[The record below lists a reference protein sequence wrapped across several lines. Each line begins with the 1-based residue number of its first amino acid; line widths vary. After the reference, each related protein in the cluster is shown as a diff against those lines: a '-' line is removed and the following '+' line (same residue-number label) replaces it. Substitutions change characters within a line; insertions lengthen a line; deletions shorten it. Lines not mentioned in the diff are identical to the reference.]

1 MDEIVHLKKQLEEE
15 KRVTDSLKKELINK
29 TSEIELLKHNRE
41 QINHENN
48 LTQKGA
54 SKQLESKYSLLDKI
68 INEIFD
74 KVDIY
79 DISWAI
85 ANILAE
91 YLGTN
96 DCVIYAVAKSKKH
109 VEQIATSF
117 EKISIEGE
125 IINRLTIPIGS
136 GIVGTVAKTGISEI
150 IHDTSK
156 DARYIKDIS
165 NRYSEIT
172 IPVLLNGEVIGVIDS
187 EHPDKN
193 FFSNEQ
199 LKTIEDISKFIAL
212 KLNNALNLRDRV
224 KFEKQLLLSQT
235 RLSSLISSLEYGL
248 LLEDENRRIV
258 LTNSKFCKLFQIPM
272 NPMDLIGQDCSNAAS
287 QSKHLFNNPELFI
300 ENINVILKNR
310 VKVLSDEL
318 VMVDGT
324 ILERDYIPIYNNS
337 EYLGHLW
344 SYRDVTLQR
353 NYRLSLEAQKQKYSD
368 IITNMNLG
376 LLEVNL
382 KDEILMANKSF
393 FNISGYL
400 ENELIGKKAGDLFL
414 TKKEKIKLDAES
426 KKRLKGISGLYEI
439 KIKNKQGNIR
449 YWLVSGAP
457 NYDLNGKI
465 VGSIGVHLDI
475 TEQRKL
481 QKQKEK
487 LLHELKKSNEE
498 LEQYAHIVSHDL
510 KSPLNNISALTTW
523 IKTDNY
529 DKLNPHSL
537 EHFNHLDRTLE
548 KMELL
553 ISGILKYA
561 SISKNTINFKEQ
573 DLNLLVNDLIVTSN
587 TPDHITIKVLKK
599 LPKINGDYLKL
610 VQLFQNLIDNAIK
623 FIDKDKGLIEIDFQ
637 DNNTHYKF
645 SIKDNGIGIEKEF
658 HKKVFQI
665 FQTINSNKNST
676 GIGLSIVKKIIDVHQ
691 GEIWL
696 DSEYGKGTTIY
707 FTLKKQ
713 I

>member
-15 KRVTDSLKKELINK
+15 KRITDSLKKELVNK
-29 TSEIELLKHNRE
+29 TSEIELLKQKKE
-41 QINHENN
+41 QLKHGNN
-48 LTQKGA
+48 ITQKRA
-54 SKQLESKYSLLDKI
+54 SKQLESKYSLLNKI
-68 INEIFD
+68 INVVFG
-74 KVDIY
+74 KVDLY
-79 DISWAI
+79 DISWEI
-85 ANILAE
+85 ANIIAD

-96 DCVIYAVAKSKKH
+96 DCVVYAVTKSKKH
-109 VEQIATSF
+109 VEQIAASR

-125 IINRLTIPIGS
+125 IINRLEIPIGS
-136 GIVGTVAKTGISEI
+136 GIVGSVAKTGISEI
-150 IHDTSK
+150 IHDTSI
-156 DARYIKDIS
+156 DPRYIKDIS

-172 IPVLLNGEVIGVIDS
+172 IPIILNGEVIGVIDS

-193 FFSNEQ
+193 FFNIEQ
-199 LKTIEDISKFIAL
+199 LKTIENISKFIAL
-212 KLNNALNLRDRV
+212 KLNNALNLRDQI
-224 KFEKQLLLSQT
+224 KFEKQLLQSQT
-235 RLSSLISSLEYGL
+235 RLSSLISSLDDGI
-248 LLEDENRRIV
+248 LLEDEYRRIV
-258 LTNSKFCKLFQIPM
+258 LTNEKFCKLFQIPVD
-272 NPMDLIGQDCSNAAS
+272 PKDLIGLDCSNAAS
-287 QSKHLFNNPELFI
+287 QSKHLFKNPELFI
-300 ENINVILKNR
+300 ENIKVLLKNKE
-310 VKVLSDEL
+310 KVLSDEL
-318 VMVDGT
+318 IMVDGT
-324 ILERDYIPIYNNS
+324 ILERDYIPVYNNK

-344 SYRDVTLQR
+344 SYRDVTLKR

-376 LLEVNL
+376 LLEVNN

-393 FNISGYL
+393 YDISGYF

-439 KIKNKQGNIR
+439 KIKNKQGNNR

-457 NYDLNGKI
+457 NYDLNGNV

-487 LLHELKKSNEE
+487 LLNDLKRSNEE
-498 LEQYAHIVSHDL
+498 LEEYAHIVSHDL

-529 DKLNPHSL
+529 DKLKPDSL
-537 EHFNHLDRTLE
+537 EHFNHLESTLE

-553 ISGILKYA
+553 ISGVLKYS
-561 SISKNTINFKEQ
+561 SISKNTNNFKEQ
-573 DLNLLVNDLIVTSN
+573 DLDLLVNDLIVTSN
-587 TPDHITIKVLKK
+587 IPDHISIKVLKK

-610 VQLFQNLIDNAIK
+610 FQLFQNLIDNAIK

-637 DNNTHYKF
+637 DNNTRYKF

-696 DSEYGKGTTIY
+696 DSEYGIGTTIY